1 MLYQR
6 TARVLITQ
14 FLSVHQNI
22 HMTKV
27 VIVYTHVNRHT
38 ATPGVVPR
46 LLVLPEARARGAFLS
61 TLDPNSCITCSS
73 CTFAI
78 SASRSFLKKANKHSL
93 PPAAVSRGSCAAAL
107 RSPNTTV
114 ATRSGIYAKQSLDHI
129 NCGAFSSSVV

>member
-27 VIVYTHVNRHT
+27 VIVVYTHVNRHT

-46 LLVLPEARARGAFLS
+46 LLVLP
-61 TLDPNSCITCSS
+61 
-73 CTFAI
+73 
-78 SASRSFLKKANKHSL
+78 
-93 PPAAVSRGSCAAAL
+93 
-107 RSPNTTV
+107 
-114 ATRSGIYAKQSLDHI
+114 
-129 NCGAFSSSVV
+129 